1 MTKKKVLRLAAI
13 FFMGLALFA
22 AGKYSKA
29 AKRKALSESFVWN
42 GEPYD
47 IGAVNSFDAK
57 FAHAYDK
64 KLSKLGTLAV
74 LFAMGAELCVV
85 GAVSFFP
92 AKDKKGAVK
101 GLLLDAFVFVNC
113 WLWGNGLLQLLKTAV
128 GRIRPYMYF
137 SNPKGHGV
145 KGGDFCRSWP
155 SGHCLRAF
163 VVFGFLCFRFFFRKK
178 DSKARLPAL
187 CVFFLLSV
195 GVMALRVLSGNHFAT
210 DSLCGAAIGF
220 LTSGAVF
227 LACEKVRS
235 ASKTP
240 LDQKA

>member
-1 MTKKKVLRLAAI
+1 MSKKQILQFAAI
-13 FFMGLALFA
+13 FFIGLTLFA
-22 AGKYSKA
+22 AGKYSKT

-47 IGAVNSFDAK
+47 IGEVNSFDAK

-92 AKDKKGAVK
+92 AKDKKSAVK
-101 GLLLDAFVFVNC
+101 GLFWDAFVFVNC
-113 WLWGNGLLQLLKTAV
+113 WLWGNGVLQLLKTAA
-128 GRIRPYMYF
+128 GRVRPYMYF

-145 KGGDFCRSWP
+145 KSGDFCRSWP

-163 VVFGFLCFRFFFRKK
+163 IVFGFFFCWFLFRKK
-178 DSKARLPAL
+178 DSKMRVPAI
-187 CVFFLLSV
+187 CAAFLLSV
-195 GVMALRVLSGNHFAT
+195 LVMFLRVHCGNHFVT

-220 LTSGAVF
+220 LVSSAVF
-227 LACEKVRS
+227 LACEKVRN
-235 ASKTP
+235 AP
-240 LDQKA
+240 

>member
-1 MTKKKVLRLAAI
+1 MTKKQILQFAAV
-13 FFMGLALFA
+13 FFLGLALFA

-29 AKRKALSESFVWN
+29 AKREMLSESFVWN

-64 KLSKLGTLAV
+64 KLSKLGTLVV
-74 LFAMGAELCVV
+74 LFAMGAELCLV
-85 GAVSFFP
+85 GALSFFP
-92 AKDKKGAVK
+92 AKDKKKAAR
-101 GLLLDAFVFVNC
+101 GLLFDAFVFVNC
-113 WLWGNGLLQLLKTAV
+113 WLWGNGVLQLLKTAA

-137 SNPKGHGV
+137 SNSKGHGV
-145 KGGDFCRSWP
+145 KSGDFCRSWP

-163 VVFGFLCFRFFFRKK
+163 VVFGFLCFWFLFRKK
-178 DSKARLPAL
+178 DSKIRLPAIL
-187 CVFFLLSV
+187 IAFLLSV
-195 GVMALRVLSGNHFAT
+195 FVMFLRVHSGNHFVT

-227 LACEKVRS
+227 LACEKVKKLPGERLELS
-235 ASKTP
+235 
-240 LDQKA
+240 

>member
-1 MTKKKVLRLAAI
+1 MSKKQILQFAAV
-13 FFMGLALFA
+13 FFLGLALFA

-29 AKRKALSESFVWN
+29 AKRRALAESFEWN

-47 IGAVNSFDAK
+47 ISEVNSFDEK
-57 FAHAYDK
+57 FARPYNK
-64 KLSKLGTLAV
+64 KLSKLGTLVVV
-74 LFAMGAELCVV
+74 LVMGAELCVV
-85 GAVSFFP
+85 GALSFFP
-92 AKDKKGAVK
+92 AKDKKNAAR
-101 GLLLDAFVFVNC
+101 GLLFDAFVFVNC
-113 WLWGNGLLQLLKTAV
+113 WLWGNGVLQLLKTIA

-137 SNPKGHGV
+137 SNPKEHGV
-145 KGGDFCRSWP
+145 KSGDFCRSWP

-163 VVFGFLCFRFFFRKK
+163 VVFGFLFFWFFFRKK
-178 DSKARLPAL
+178 DSKIRTPAL
-187 CVFFLLSV
+187 CAAFLLSV
-195 GVMALRVLSGNHFAT
+195 LVMFLRVHSGNHFVT

-235 ASKTP
+235 APKTP